1 MTQQSEQALNT
12 IKRIVDVSVMKGGI
26 FGSIE
31 GVIDAANAYNY
42 IANICE
48 QYDRITSVR
57 PEPTDTSTKSME
69 TSVNHN

>member
-26 FGSIE
+26 FGGIE

-42 IANICE
+42 IAGICE
-48 QYDRITSVR
+48 SYDRLILEKPV
-57 PEPTDTSTKSME
+57 
-69 TSVNHN
+69 VNEVAEVTNHK